1 MSVLCL
7 GLNHRTAPVE
17 LRERVA
23 FRESEVE
30 QALGV
35 LTKSGKVAEAVVLS
49 TCNRVEVYGV
59 ASGGA
64 AADGLAEVKRYFGEK
79 FGIDESAWEAF
90 YEETDE
96 GARRHLLKVVS
107 GLDSMMLG
115 ETEIFGQVKKA
126 YAVALEAGATSKV
139 LNKLFQQAF
148 GVGKLVRTSTQI
160 THGATSVGAAAV
172 DLAGKIFGDL
182 KKCRVM
188 IIGAGDMSRRCAM
201 SLKSRG
207 AAGVIVSNRS
217 YDKAVELAQEMDGE
231 AIHFDDWEKRIGDVD
246 IVVSST
252 SAPHPVIHKGQ
263 VEGVM
268 RKRRGMPLFVI
279 DIAVPRDVEPEVGE
293 VDGVYLY
300 DIDTLE
306 GIADDG
312 RKQRAEQIT
321 LCEKIIDE
329 ELVKIGEM
337 LGEQKRE
344 KSGGFGTSPEAVGGN

>member
-1 MSVLCL
+1 MPVLCL

-35 LTKSGKVAEAVVLS
+35 LTGSGKVAEAVVLS

-64 AADGLAEVKRYFGEK
+64 AAEGLEEVKRYFAEK
-79 FGIDESAWEAF
+79 FEIDGGAWEAF
-90 YEETDE
+90 YEETGD

-126 YAVALEAGATSKV
+126 YAQALEAGATSKV

-188 IIGAGDMSRRCAM
+188 IIGAGEMSRRCAM

-217 YDKAVELAQEMDGE
+217 YDKAVELAAEMDGE
-231 AIHFDDWEKRIGDVD
+231 AIHFDDWEKRIGEVD

-252 SAPHPVIHKGQ
+252 SAPHAVIHAGQ
-263 VEGVM
+263 LEGVM

-279 DIAVPRDVEPEVGE
+279 DIAVPRDVEPGVGE

-306 GIADDG
+306 GIADEG
-312 RKQRAEQIT
+312 RRQRSQQIV
-321 LCEKIIDE
+321 LCEGIIE
-329 ELVKIGEM
+329 QELVKIGGM
-337 LGEQKRE
+337 LGRGGLRE
-344 KSGGFGTSPEAVGGN
+344 GGEYGGRPEAISGN